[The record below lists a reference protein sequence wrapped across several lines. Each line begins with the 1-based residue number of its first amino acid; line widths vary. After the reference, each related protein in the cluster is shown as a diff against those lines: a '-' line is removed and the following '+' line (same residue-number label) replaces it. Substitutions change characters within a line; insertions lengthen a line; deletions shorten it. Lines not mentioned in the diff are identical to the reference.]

1 VNKRVTVVL
10 DTNILIS
17 AVLFKGTP
25 LKILKFCI
33 IEEKIDVAISPEL
46 MAEFVGKLKYKFG
59 IDAQTLAE
67 LKELIEQSTLNFLP
81 KYTTKICRDDS
92 DNMILDLAIYAK
104 AGFII
109 TGDKDLLALKNH
121 NGIEIMTAAGFLEKM
136 TDLQSK

>member
-1 VNKRVTVVL
+1 VNKRLTVVL

-17 AVLFKGTP
+17 AVLFKGTT
-25 LKILKFCI
+25 LRILEFCI

-59 IDAQTLAE
+59 IDTRTLDE
-67 LKELIEQSTLNFLP
+67 LKELLEQSTLNFLP
-81 KYTTKICRDDS
+81 QYTTKICRDDS

-109 TGDKDLLALKNH
+109 TGDKDLLELKNYK
-121 NGIEIMTAAGFLEKM
+121 GIEIMTAAEFLGKM
-136 TDLQSK
+136 TGI